1 MTASGKKGS
10 IARKKEIR
18 PREER
23 EKVVNFQ
30 PSRVAA
36 PFFLRCGAFLIDYI
50 IFLLIPVGAMLLG
63 RYLGNDGARLVGG
76 SLNDGGWLI
85 ASLIG
90 LTNFVLLP
98 LFTGRSLGKMI
109 VGLRIVRSDGGQ
121 AGIPQL
127 LLRQVLG
134 YILTIL
140 TLGLGFLVSALNGSG
155 RALHDYVSGTI
166 VIFADRRLR

>member
-1 MTASGKKGS
+1 MTASVKKGS
-10 IARKKEIR
+10 IARRKEVR
-18 PREER
+18 AREEK

-50 IFLLIPVGAMLLG
+50 IFLLVPVGAMVIG

-90 LTNFVLLP
+90 LTNFVILP
-98 LFTGRSLGKMI
+98 MFTGRSAGKMI

-121 AGIPQL
+121 AHISRL

-134 YILTIL
+134 YTLTVL
-140 TLGLGFLVSALNGSG
+140 TFGLGFLVSALNGSG
-155 RALHDYVSGTI
+155 RALHDYVAGTV